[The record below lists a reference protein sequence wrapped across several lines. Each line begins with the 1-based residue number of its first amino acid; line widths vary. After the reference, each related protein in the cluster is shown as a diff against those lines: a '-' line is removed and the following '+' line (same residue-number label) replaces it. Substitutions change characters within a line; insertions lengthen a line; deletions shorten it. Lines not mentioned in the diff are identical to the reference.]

1 MNEKRP
7 RKSFEAETKALCK
20 LLDKKRI
27 RKAQK
32 NQKSKENYKNLLK
45 KLRKN
50 QSNIILYR
58 WLCKTKVMA
67 NGPEKLLKEIS
78 GTKKFKVDS
87 FHIKTKNQR
96 NRNHQIL

>member
-45 KLRKN
+45 KTQKKAKQHYSLSLVMQN
-50 QSNIILYR
+50 QSNGK
-58 WLCKTKVMA
+58 WT
-67 NGPEKLLKEIS
+67 
-78 GTKKFKVDS
+78 
-87 FHIKTKNQR
+87 
-96 NRNHQIL
+96 

>member
-45 KLRKN
+45 KLGKK

-58 WLCKTKVMA
+58 
-67 NGPEKLLKEIS
+67 
-78 GTKKFKVDS
+78 
-87 FHIKTKNQR
+87 
-96 NRNHQIL
+96 